1 MKKSIIYYFVIFLF
15 LSSCSSNYVNLVV
28 VSDEEPK
35 FTEPEKVKLISQNTR
50 EYHFEFSPEKD
61 STELKIQVKGK
72 KYSFK
77 IGPNG
82 YYLLNLTDEM
92 IVSSQF
98 KYESEM
104 SARFNNAPINDKL
117 DSINEKMDSIN
128 KANDPDQTKDL
139 VNLDPGKMER
149 LTKSLNVKVYGFTE
163 DAPERIEIKSN
174 QTAPITF
181 QLYTNKR
188 YQEMFMEELQK
199 MIKERTDSTGKSIQI
214 N

>member
-1 MKKSIIYYFVIFLF
+1 MQKSIIYYFVIFLF
-15 LSSCSSNYVNLVV
+15 LSSCSSNYINLIV
-28 VSDEEPK
+28 VSDTEPK
-35 FTEPEKVKLISQNTR
+35 FTQPEKVKLISQNAG
-50 EYHFEFSPEKD
+50 EYHFEFAPEND
-61 STELKIQVKGK
+61 STDLKIQVKDK

-104 SARFNNAPINDKL
+104 SARFNNSGINDKL
-117 DSINEKMDSIN
+117 ESMNEKMDSIN

-139 VNLDPGKMER
+139 VNLDAGKMER
-149 LTKSLNVKVYGFTE
+149 LTKSLNVKIYGFTE
-163 DAPERIEIKSN
+163 NAPDRIEIKSN
-174 QTAPITF
+174 QTAPLTF

-199 MIKERTDSTGKSIQI
+199 MIKERTDSTGKSVQ
-214 N
+214 

>member
-15 LSSCSSNYVNLVV
+15 LSSCSSNYVTLIVI
-28 VSDEEPK
+28 SDEEPK
-35 FTEPEKVKLISQNTR
+35 FTKPEKVRLISQNTR
-50 EYHFEFSPEKD
+50 EYHFEVAPEND
-61 STELKIQVKGK
+61 STDLDILVKGK
-72 KYSFK
+72 KHSFK

-104 SARFNNAPINDKL
+104 SSRFNNSAVNEKFE
-117 DSINEKMDSIN
+117 SINENLDSIN

-163 DAPERIEIKSN
+163 NAPESIEIKSN

-199 MIKERTDSTGKSIQI
+199 MIKERTDSTGKSIQ
-214 N
+214 